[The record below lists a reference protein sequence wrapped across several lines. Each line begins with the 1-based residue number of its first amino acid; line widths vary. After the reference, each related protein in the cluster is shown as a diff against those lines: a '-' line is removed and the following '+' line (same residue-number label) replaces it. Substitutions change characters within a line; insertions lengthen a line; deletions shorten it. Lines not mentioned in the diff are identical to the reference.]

1 MIRMVLF
8 LMLWPTVASAMPGQ
22 CVVLLHGLA
31 RGPAS
36 MAVMEETLEA
46 AGYTVIN
53 EGYPSTEAPIEVLVE
68 RAVPPAVARCGDQ
81 MVHFVTHSMGGI
93 LVRAWL
99 AGNRPETM
107 GRVVMLGPPNHG
119 SELVDVFGD
128 LAPFDW
134 LNGPAGVQLGTEA
147 SSVPNTLGLAQFELG
162 IIAGTRSLNPLY
174 SSVIEGRDDGKVSVT
189 STYLV
194 GMDDHLTLPVTH
206 TFMMINPVVIAN
218 VLTFLRTGAF
228 DASIDFAAAM
238 GILAAA
244 TGVTEQRDA
253 VMRDIQDLLAP
264 ED

>member
-1 MIRMVLF
+1 MIRIALL
-8 LMLWPTVASAMPGQ
+8 LMFWPAVASAMPGQ

-36 MAVMEETLEA
+36 MAVLEETLEA
-46 AGYTVIN
+46 AGYRVVN
-53 EGYPSTEAPIEVLVE
+53 RGYPSTELPIEVLVR
-68 RAVPPAVARCGDQ
+68 RAVPLAVARCGDR

-99 AGNRPETM
+99 AENRPRKM
-107 GRVVMLGPPNHG
+107 GRVVMLGPPNRG
-119 SELVDVFGD
+119 SQLVDVFGD
-128 LAPFDW
+128 LAPFEW
-134 LNGPAGVQLGTEA
+134 LNGPAGVQLGTDA
-147 SSVPNTLGLAQFELG
+147 ASVPNSLGLARFELG

-174 SSVIEGRDDGKVSVT
+174 SSVIAGRDDGKVSVT

-218 VLTFLRTGAF
+218 VLTFLRTGSF

-253 VMRDIQDLLAP
+253 VMRDIRDLLAP

>member
-1 MIRMVLF
+1 
-8 LMLWPTVASAMPGQ
+8 
-22 CVVLLHGLA
+22 
-31 RGPAS
+31 

-46 AGYTVIN
+46 AGYAVIN
-53 EGYPSTEAPIEVLVE
+53 EGYPSTEAPIEVLVD
-68 RAVPPAVARCGDQ
+68 RAVPPAVARCGDR

-99 AGNRPETM
+99 AENRPAKM

-119 SELVDVFGD
+119 SQLVDVFGD
-128 LAPFDW
+128 LAPFEW
-134 LNGPAGVQLGTEA
+134 LNGPAGVQLGTDET
-147 SSVPNTLGLAQFELG
+147 SVPNTLGLARFELG
-162 IIAGTRSLNPLY
+162 IIAGTRSLNPIY

-218 VLTFLRTGAF
+218 VLTFLRTGSF
-228 DASIDFAAAM
+228 DTSIDFAAARGM
-238 GILAAA
+238 LAAA

-253 VMRDIQDLLAP
+253 VMRDIRDLLAP